1 MEGTFASI
9 MAVVTLLGIA
19 QDGGRPQPGCT
30 RACCQ
35 GLTEQDY
42 RSPVSLGIKTNN
54 GTTLLIEA
62 TRDLG
67 RQLRMMNNPSIDHL
81 FITHA
86 HLGHVDGL
94 GLFGRET
101 MSARNIKLHC
111 SPSMYSLIER
121 TPAWSQLLLQNVLD
135 FGSFPRIE
143 IDGITVEFIQVP
155 HRAELSDMHAIIIR
169 GSEKSLLFLPDHD
182 SWNETLAAH
191 SCSTI
196 RDFLDKYDIDI
207 ALLDGTF
214 WSGGELQGRDMRV
227 VPHPT
232 VEESLDRLGP
242 KESEDPEIL
251 FIHLNHTNP
260 LYDTGSEAYNRL
272 KESGWAIGEEGQQI
286 MI

>member
-1 MEGTFASI
+1 
-9 MAVVTLLGIA
+9 MAILTLLGIA

-30 RACCQ
+30 RSCCE
-35 GLTEQDY
+35 GLTEADY
-42 RSPVSLGIKTNN
+42 RSPVSISIQTSN

-67 RQLRMMNNPSIDHL
+67 RQLRMIGNPSIDHL

-101 MSARNIKLHC
+101 MSARNIQLHC

-121 TPAWSQLLLQNVLD
+121 TPAWNQLLLQNVLE
-135 FGSFPRIE
+135 FGTFPRIE
-143 IDGITVEFIQVP
+143 IDDVIVEFIHIP

-169 GSEKSLLFLPDHD
+169 GREKSLLFLPDHD

-191 SCSTI
+191 SCNTI
-196 RDFLDKYDIDI
+196 RDFLSKYNIDI

-214 WSGGELQGRDMRV
+214 WSGGELQGRDMSV

-232 VEESLDRLGP
+232 IEESLQRLGSR
-242 KESEDPEIL
+242 KQIDPDIS

-260 LYDTGSEAYNRL
+260 AYDQTGTEHQEIVQLGWRL
-272 KESGWAIGEEGQQI
+272 GEEGQSFKL
-286 MI
+286 

>member
-1 MEGTFASI
+1 
-9 MAVVTLLGIA
+9 MAILTLLGIA

-30 RACCQ
+30 RSCCE
-35 GLTEQDY
+35 GLTEADY
-42 RSPVSLGIKTNN
+42 RSPVSLSIQTSN

-67 RQLRMMNNPSIDHL
+67 RQLRMIGNPSIDHL

-101 MSARNIKLHC
+101 MSARNIQLHC

-121 TPAWSQLLLQNVLD
+121 TPAWNQLLLQNVLE
-135 FGSFPRIE
+135 FGTFPRIE
-143 IDGITVEFIQVP
+143 IDDVIVEFIHIP

-169 GSEKSLLFLPDHD
+169 GREKSLLFLPDHD
-182 SWNETLAAH
+182 SWNETLVAH
-191 SCSTI
+191 SCNTI
-196 RDFLDKYDIDI
+196 RDFLSKYNIDI

-214 WSGGELQGRDMRV
+214 WSGGELQGRDMSV

-232 VEESLDRLGP
+232 IEESLQRLGSR
-242 KESEDPEIL
+242 KQIDPDIS

-260 LYDTGSEAYNRL
+260 AYDQTGTEHQEIVQLGWRL
-272 KESGWAIGEEGQQI
+272 GEEGQSFKL
-286 MI
+286 

>member
-1 MEGTFASI
+1 

-30 RACCQ
+30 RSCCQ
-35 GLTEQDY
+35 GLTEEDY
-42 RSPVSLGIKTNN
+42 RSPVALGIQTSA

-67 RQLRMMNNPSIDHL
+67 RQLRMIGNPSIDHL

-111 SPSMYSLIER
+111 SPSMQALIEA
-121 TPAWSQLLLQNVLD
+121 TPAWNQLLQQNVLKP
-135 FGSFPRIE
+135 SAFPQVE
-143 IDGITVEFIQVP
+143 IDDVLVEFIPVP
-155 HRAELSDMHAIIIR
+155 HRAELSDMHATIIR
-169 GSEKSLLFLPDHD
+169 GQEKSLLFLPDHD
-182 SWNETLAAH
+182 SWDQTLELH
-191 SCSTI
+191 GCESI
-196 RDFLDKYDIDI
+196 RAFLQKFNIDI

-214 WSGGELQGRDMRV
+214 WSGGELQGRDMSV

-232 VEESLDRLGP
+232 VEESLYRLGLRR
-242 KESEDPEIL
+242 EDDLEIH

-260 LYDTGSEAYNRL
+260 LYNPHSDASRQLEA
-272 KESGWAIGEEGQQI
+272 SGWSIGYETQQFTL
-286 MI
+286 

>member
-1 MEGTFASI
+1 

-30 RACCQ
+30 RSCCE
-35 GLTEQDY
+35 GLTEADY
-42 RSPVSLGIKTNN
+42 RSPVSLSIQTNN
-54 GTTLLIEA
+54 GKALLIEA

-67 RQLRMMNNPSIDHL
+67 RQLRMIGNPSIDHL

-101 MSARNIKLHC
+101 MSARNIQLHC

-121 TPAWSQLLLQNVLD
+121 TPAWNQLLLQNVLE
-135 FGSFPRIE
+135 FGTFPRIE
-143 IDGITVEFIQVP
+143 IDDVIVEFIHIP

-169 GSEKSLLFLPDHD
+169 GREKSLLFLPDHD
-182 SWNETLAAH
+182 SWNETLGAH
-191 SCSTI
+191 SCNTI
-196 RDFLDKYDIDI
+196 RDFLSKYKIDI

-214 WSGGELQGRDMRV
+214 WSGGELQGRDMSV

-232 VEESLDRLGP
+232 VKDSLYRLGR
-242 KESEDPEIL
+242 KKSEDSEIL

-260 LYDTGSEAYNRL
+260 LYDSISKEYNQL
-272 KESGWAIGEEGQQI
+272 KESGWTIGEEGQRFTI
-286 MI
+286 

>member
-1 MEGTFASI
+1 MAETFAPT
-9 MAVVTLLGIA
+9 MAVVTVLGIA

-35 GLTEQDY
+35 GLSEQDY
-42 RSPVSLGIKTNN
+42 RSPVSVGIKTNN

-67 RQLRMMNNPSIDHL
+67 RQLRMMNNPSIEHL
-81 FITHA
+81 LITHA

-101 MSARNIKLHC
+101 MSARNIQLHC

-121 TPAWSQLLLQNVLD
+121 TPAWNQLLLQNVLE
-135 FGSFPRIE
+135 FGTFPRIE
-143 IDGITVEFIQVP
+143 IDDVIVEFVQVP
-155 HRAELSDMHAIIIR
+155 HRAELSDMHAIILR
-169 GSEKSLLFLPDHD
+169 GENKSLLFLPDHD
-182 SWNETLAAH
+182 SWNETLEAH
-191 SCSTI
+191 SCTTI
-196 RDFLDKYDIDI
+196 REFLNKYDIDI

-214 WSGGELQGRDMRV
+214 WSGGELQGRDMSV

-232 VEESLDRLGP
+232 VVESLDRLGP
-242 KESEDPEIL
+242 KESEDSEIL

-260 LYDTGSEAYNRL
+260 LYDTGSEQYKRL
-272 KESGWAIGEEGQQI
+272 KESGWSIGEEGQQFRI
-286 MI
+286 

>member
-1 MEGTFASI
+1 
-9 MAVVTLLGIA
+9 MAILTLLGIA

-30 RACCQ
+30 RSCCE
-35 GLTEQDY
+35 GLTEADY
-42 RSPVSLGIKTNN
+42 RSPVSLSIQTSN

-67 RQLRMMNNPSIDHL
+67 RQLRMIGNPSIDHL

-101 MSARNIKLHC
+101 MSARNIQLHC

-121 TPAWSQLLLQNVLD
+121 TPAWNQLLLQNVLE
-135 FGSFPRIE
+135 FGTFPRIE
-143 IDGITVEFIQVP
+143 IDDVIVEFIHIP

-169 GSEKSLLFLPDHD
+169 GREKSLLFLPDHD
-182 SWNETLAAH
+182 SWDETLAAH
-191 SCSTI
+191 SCNTI
-196 RDFLDKYDIDI
+196 RDFLSKYNIDI

-214 WSGGELQGRDMRV
+214 WSGGELQGRDMSV

-232 VEESLDRLGP
+232 IEESLQRLGSR
-242 KESEDPEIL
+242 KQIDPDIS

-260 LYDTGSEAYNRL
+260 AYDQTGTEHQEIVQLGWRL
-272 KESGWAIGEEGQQI
+272 GEEGQSFKL
-286 MI
+286 

>member
-1 MEGTFASI
+1 
-9 MAVVTLLGIA
+9 MAILTLLGIA

-30 RACCQ
+30 RSCCE
-35 GLTEQDY
+35 GLTEADY
-42 RSPVSLGIKTNN
+42 RSPVSLSIQTSN

-67 RQLRMMNNPSIDHL
+67 RQLRMIGNPSIDHL

-101 MSARNIKLHC
+101 MSARNIQLHC

-121 TPAWSQLLLQNVLD
+121 TPAWNQLLLQNVLE
-135 FGSFPRIE
+135 FGTFPRIE
-143 IDGITVEFIQVP
+143 IDDVIVEFIHIP

-169 GSEKSLLFLPDHD
+169 GREKSLLFLPDHD

-191 SCSTI
+191 SCNTI
-196 RDFLDKYDIDI
+196 RDFLSKYNIDI

-214 WSGGELQGRDMRV
+214 WSGGELQGRDMSV

-232 VEESLDRLGP
+232 IEESLQRLGSR
-242 KESEDPEIL
+242 KQIDPDIS

-260 LYDTGSEAYNRL
+260 AYDQTGTEHQEIVQLGWRL
-272 KESGWAIGEEGQQI
+272 GEEGQSFKL
-286 MI
+286 

>member
-1 MEGTFASI
+1 MAGAFAYI

-19 QDGGRPQPGCT
+19 QDGGRPQPGCI

-54 GTTLLIEA
+54 GTNLLIEA

-67 RQLRMMNNPSIDHL
+67 RQLRMIGNPTIDHL

-101 MSARNIKLHC
+101 MSARNIQLHC

-121 TPAWSQLLLQNVLD
+121 TPAWNQLLLQNVLE
-135 FGSFPRIE
+135 FGKFPRIE
-143 IDGITVEFIQVP
+143 IDDIKVEFIQVP
-155 HRAELSDMHAIIIR
+155 HRAELSDMHAIILR
-169 GSEKSLLFLPDHD
+169 GENKSLLFLPDHD
-182 SWNETLAAH
+182 TWDETLEAH

-196 RDFLDKYDIDI
+196 RDFLNKYDIDI

-214 WSGGELQGRDMRV
+214 WSGGELQGRDMSV

-232 VEESLDRLGP
+232 VEESLDRLGC
-242 KESEDPEIL
+242 KESGDAEIL

-272 KESGWAIGEEGQQI
+272 KESGWAIGEEGQRF

>member
-1 MEGTFASI
+1 

-30 RACCQ
+30 RSCCQ
-35 GLTEQDY
+35 GLTEDDY
-42 RSPVSLGIKTNN
+42 RSPVALGIQTSG
-54 GTTLLIEA
+54 GTTLLVEA

-67 RQLRMMNNPSIDHL
+67 RQLRMIGNPSIDHL

-111 SPSMYSLIER
+111 SPSMQALIEA
-121 TPAWSQLLLQNVLD
+121 TPAWNQLLKQNVLEP
-135 FGSFPRIE
+135 STFPQVE
-143 IDGITVEFIQVP
+143 IDDVIVEFIPVP
-155 HRAELSDMHAIIIR
+155 HRAELSDMHATIIR
-169 GSEKSLLFLPDHD
+169 GEEKSLLFLPDHD
-182 SWNETLAAH
+182 SWDQTLELH
-191 SCSTI
+191 GCESI
-196 RDFLDKYDIDI
+196 RAFLRKFNIDV

-214 WSGGELQGRDMRV
+214 WSGGELQGRDMSV

-232 VEESLDRLGP
+232 IEESLQRLGERQ
-242 KESEDPEIL
+242 ESDPEIQ

-260 LYDTGSEAYNRL
+260 VYRINSDEHQLVVNLGWKVPVEGKQYNV
-272 KESGWAIGEEGQQI
+272 
-286 MI
+286 

>member
-1 MEGTFASI
+1 MAGAFAYI
-9 MAVVTLLGIA
+9 MAVLTLLGIA

-67 RQLRMMNNPSIDHL
+67 RQLRMIGNPTIDHL

-101 MSARNIKLHC
+101 MSARNIQLHC

-121 TPAWSQLLLQNVLD
+121 TPAWNQLLLQNVLE
-135 FGSFPRIE
+135 FGKFPRIE
-143 IDGITVEFIQVP
+143 IDDIKVEFIQVP
-155 HRAELSDMHAIIIR
+155 HRAELSDMHAIILR
-169 GSEKSLLFLPDHD
+169 GENKSLLFLPDHD
-182 SWNETLAAH
+182 TWDETLEAH

-196 RDFLDKYDIDI
+196 RDFLNKYDIDI

-214 WSGGELQGRDMRV
+214 WSGGELQGRDMSV

-232 VEESLDRLGP
+232 VEESLDRLGC
-242 KESEDPEIL
+242 KESGDAEIL

-260 LYDTGSEAYNRL
+260 LYDTGSEAYNKL
-272 KESGWAIGEEGQQI
+272 KESGWAIGEEGQRF